1 MDTPRPDPG
10 RTPDPPPDADRRVT
24 PPADLDVV
32 PVDLRDYVDFARG
45 EARRVRVFATPT
57 TALDLW
63 CVEPRQSTGV
73 LAYPEADT
81 TYTVLGGR
89 SWFVTEEGEV
99 GLDPMGALLVR
110 RGVHHGI
117 DNRGTDPLIVLA
129 TMSPPDELATDG
141 PVEDGYAALRIDEGR
156 GGVTRALGRILGGR
170 RPPA

>member
-1 MDTPRPDPG
+1 MD
-10 RTPDPPPDADRRVT
+10 DAPEPVI
-24 PPADLDVV
+24 PPAELDVV
-32 PVDLRDYVDFARG
+32 PVDLRDYVEFARA
-45 EARRVRVFATPT
+45 EARRVRVFGTTT

-73 LAYPEADT
+73 LAYPDADT

-110 RGVHHGI
+110 RGIHHGI

-129 TMSPPDELATDG
+129 SMSPPDELASSA
-141 PVEDGYAALRIDEGR
+141 PVEEAYAAVRIEG
-156 GGVTRALGRILGGR
+156 GGGAAVSRAIGRLLGGR
-170 RPPA
+170 RPSA